1 MFFKVT
7 TKDTWSTYSIFPF
20 FVSFEVA
27 KDLSNSEEDAQMIRP
42 KRNARRSLNGTEP
55 YFFNTNE
62 QRTEVSVAKLLWIF
76 FLNGNL
82 ATMYIDVYIKDTDDI
97 YDRYL

>member
-7 TKDTWSTYSIFPF
+7 TKDTSSTYSIFPF

-27 KDLSNSEEDAQMIRP
+27 KDLSNSEENAQMIRP
-42 KRNARRSLNGTEP
+42 KRNARRSLNGTEA

-76 FLNGNL
+76 FFNGNL
-82 ATMYIDVYIKDTDDI
+82 ATMYIDVSRIQMIYMIDI
-97 YDRYL
+97 YN